1 MQVHRGFGQAVSRVR
16 SDVQVCLHVSDR
28 QITSF
33 NGIYMNLPREDHDRD
48 SAVAGNRVTGQITA
62 ESMLWRSQAPRAGRV
77 SPRRALAMICSTLSQ
92 LQPPAAPAS
101 PSILLSISS
110 WFLTTIFQHM
120 QIDNEGKR
128 AKFIRSD
135 CGHGGEDG

>member
-1 MQVHRGFGQAVSRVR
+1 MALTSTNSGLGASGQV
-16 SDVQVCLHVSDR
+16 
-28 QITSF
+28 
-33 NGIYMNLPREDHDRD
+33 
-48 SAVAGNRVTGQITA
+48 
-62 ESMLWRSQAPRAGRV
+62 
-77 SPRRALAMICSTLSQ
+77 LAMIYSTLLQ

-135 CGHGGEDG
+135 CEHGGEDG